1 MAADGGGV
9 LLRDEL
15 VGIQPREIGA
25 DEYVSHYGS
34 RLTGE
39 VVFRDQPRTQD
50 TGALSVILGKVTPA
64 EARRRVRKAGEVSG
78 DDGVRYALVG
88 DLRAQG
94 FAVTHAPRAG
104 NTLHARVGFDGAWDD
119 GVAGKFNQ
127 CFGAPQWYQ
136 EESEGAGS
144 R

>member
-1 MAADGGGV
+1 MPADGSGV

-15 VGIQPREIGA
+15 VEIPPREIGD
-25 DEYVSHYGS
+25 DEYVSQYGS

-50 TGALSVILGKVTPA
+50 TGALSVIIGKVTPA
-64 EARRRVRKAGEVSG
+64 EARRRVRKAGDVSG

-94 FAVTHAPRAG
+94 LTVTHAPRAG

-119 GVAGKFNQ
+119 EVAGKFNQ

-136 EESEGAGS
+136 EESEGGGS